1 MTADCAASVFSDI
14 CSLLRSSWERALP
27 ARAQY
32 SDPDWSP
39 SVWGAMLQCKAAGYL
54 ENALANSRI
63 KWHLVNLQQ
72 RKCFL
77 FPDRGVLCLKKV
89 NSQFQ
94 PSGNDTD
101 LSDDYYEQRL
111 LPGIPNVP
119 HFVCGCIV
127 SEDEGELVGVYFI
140 HTKSR
145 LQNNWVFEIGVDG
158 PQDLIDREPL
168 GLPGSPLTLIPRVG
182 RRVTN
187 DQS

>member
-1 MTADCAASVFSDI
+1 MTSDRAAKVFADI
-14 CSLLRSSWERALP
+14 CPLLRSSWERALP
-27 ARAQY
+27 ARAKY

-39 SVWGAMLQCKAAGYL
+39 SVWGAMLQCKAAGFF
-54 ENALANSRI
+54 ERALANSRV
-63 KWHLVNLQQ
+63 KSQLVDLQQ
-72 RKCFL
+72 RKCFV

-101 LSDDYYEQRL
+101 LSDDFYEQRM

-127 SEDEGELVGVYFI
+127 SEEESDLVGVYFI

-145 LQNNWVFEIGVDG
+145 LHNNWVFEIGVDG

-182 RRVTN
+182 RGVKN
-187 DQS
+187 DKS